1 MLCEHTNLI
10 GDNYGVTCQN
20 CGQVLE
26 GYGHGGFLSR
36 KLQGDVPC
44 IHGAWY
50 PINATEEEWGAL
62 PDSYE
67 WLGCELIRGFHRIR
81 LVAERIRPVRNA

>member
-1 MLCEHTNLI
+1 MICEHKNLI
-10 GDNYGVTCQN
+10 GDNYGVSCQG

-26 GYGHGGFLSR
+26 GYGLGGFFSR

-50 PINATEEEWGAL
+50 PINDTQEECM
-62 PDSYE
+62 Y
-67 WLGCELIRGFHRIR
+67 CHITRKIQK
-81 LVAERIRPVRNA
+81 PVSQLS